1 MLVGAACICGVNR
14 LLAADPVADVRQAA
28 AAYVDAFKKGDAAAL
43 ADQWTERAMLVE
55 GDSTL
60 EGREAIVA
68 TLLAWRKQ
76 HPDGSL
82 AVEVEDIE
90 LVAEP
95 LARVTGVIRFTPK
108 PGAKTIASRFT
119 SLRVREGTTWRLA
132 ESIVVPE
139 HASALDELDW
149 MIGTWKTTGVP
160 AKDGSKNEVEIVYE
174 KPVGATTIVGRIRY
188 QLAGRPAVSAL
199 EVIHADRETGLVR
212 SWIFDSIGARAE
224 GVIESDGTTLHKT
237 MVGTPAEGA
246 AGTVARWVQVI
257 APTGDGR
264 CTVHSIERSIDD
276 VTVADGEPLHFRKV
290 TGR

>member
-76 HPDGSL
+76 HPAGSL

-212 SWIFDSIGARAE
+212 SWIFDSTGARAE